1 MASPLFDLI
10 DKIIK
15 TGTLRVKTETGE
27 VTTFGDGTGDP
38 VAIRF
43 TDRQAQDLIAKD
55 PALTLG
61 EMYMQG
67 RFLMEEG
74 DIYDFL
80 SLVRRNTLDIVFN
93 PFMAMKLF
101 WRIGLAQ
108 VGTRLPINR
117 NRKNVSHHYDLTPP
131 LFSLFLDE
139 DWQYSCAYFDP
150 PDISLDEAQLA
161 KKRHIAAK
169 LRLSEGQRVLEIGSG
184 WGGLSMYLAEMAGVD
199 CTGITLSHEQHDIS
213 EDRAAKRG
221 LSDRVRFQ
229 LQDYRTMKAKPFDRI
244 VSVGMFE
251 HVGIGRYRNFFDKCF
266 ELLDDDGVMVLHS
279 IGRDI
284 AGHGH
289 TNPFIEKYIFPG
301 GYIPSLAE
309 VLPAVEKSGLLVRD
323 VEILQMHYA
332 YTLRAW
338 RERFVARKEEAI
350 KLYDEQFFRMWEFY
364 LAGSEMAFEWDK
376 MFVFQMQLSK
386 SQFATPNNRRYMFE
400 AEEKLKAAEA
410 TRAPLEPVEFD

>member
-1 MASPLFDLI
+1 MASPLFNLI
-10 DKIIK
+10 GKIIK

-80 SLVRRNTLDIVFN
+80 SLVRRNTLDIVFS
-93 PFMAMKLF
+93 PLMAARVF

-108 VGTRLPINR
+108 INTRLPINR

-150 PDISLDEAQLA
+150 PDISLEEAQLA

-221 LSDRVRFQ
+221 LSDRVRFK

-251 HVGIGRYRNFFDKCF
+251 HVGIGRYQNFFDKCF

-279 IGRDI
+279 IGRDV

-323 VEILQMHYA
+323 IEILQMHYA

-338 RERFVARKEEAI
+338 RERFVARKEEAVR
-350 KLYDEQFFRMWEFY
+350 LYDEQFFRMWEFY

-386 SQFATPNNRRYMFE
+386 SQFATPNNRRYIFE

>member
-1 MASPLFDLI
+1 MASPLFNLI

-15 TGTLRVKTETGE
+15 TGTLRIKTETGE
-27 VTTFGDGTGDP
+27 ITTFGDGSGEP
-38 VAIRF
+38 VAVRF
-43 TDRQAQDLIAKD
+43 TDRQAQDLVASD

-80 SLVRRNTLDIVFN
+80 SLVRRNTLDIVFS
-93 PFMAMKLF
+93 PMMAAKLF
-101 WRIGLAQ
+101 WRTGLAQ
-108 VGTRLPINR
+108 ISTRLPINR

-169 LRLSEGQRVLEIGSG
+169 LRLNEGQRVLEIGSG

-221 LSDRVRFQ
+221 LSDRVRFK

-323 VEILQMHYA
+323 IEILQMHYA
-332 YTLRAW
+332 HTLRAW
-338 RERFVARKEEAI
+338 RQRFVSRKEEAI
-350 KLYDEQFFRMWEFY
+350 RLYDEQFFRMWEFY

>member
-1 MASPLFDLI
+1 MASPLFNLI
-10 DKIIK
+10 EKIIN
-15 TGTLRVKTETGE
+15 TGTLRVKDATGAI
-27 VTTFGDGTGDP
+27 TSFGDGTGDP

-43 TDRQAQDLIAKD
+43 ADREAEKLVATN
-55 PALTLG
+55 PALALG

-67 RFLMEEG
+67 RFIMEEG

-80 SLVRRNTLDIVFN
+80 SLVRRNTLEIVFS
-93 PFMAMKLF
+93 PLMAARVF
-101 WRIGLAQ
+101 WRTGLAQ
-108 VGTRLPINR
+108 LQTRLPINR

-169 LRLSEGQRVLEIGSG
+169 LRLNEGQRVLEIGSG

-199 CTGITLSHEQHDIS
+199 CTGITLSHEQHNIS
-213 EDRAAKRG
+213 EKRVAKRG
-221 LSDRVRFQ
+221 LSDRVRFE
-229 LQDYRTMKAKPFDRI
+229 LQDYRTMKARPFDRI

-251 HVGIGRYRNFFDKCF
+251 HVGLGRYQNFFNKCF

-279 IGRDI
+279 IGRDV

-309 VLPAVEKSGLLVRD
+309 VLPAIEKSGLLVRD
-323 VEILQMHYA
+323 IEILQMHYA
-332 YTLRAW
+332 YTVRAW

-350 KLYDEQFFRMWEFY
+350 KLYDEKFFRMWEFY
-364 LAGSEMAFEWDK
+364 LAGSEMAFAWDK
-376 MFVFQMQLSK
+376 MFIFQIQLSK

-400 AEEKLKAAEA
+400 AEDKLKAAEA
-410 TRAPLEPVEFD
+410 NRAPLEPVDFL

>member
-1 MASPLFDLI
+1 MASPLFNLI
-10 DKIIK
+10 EKIIK
-15 TGTLRVKTETGE
+15 TGTLKVKTETGE
-27 VTTFGDGTGDP
+27 ITTFGDGTGDP
-38 VAIRF
+38 VSVRF

-67 RFLMEEG
+67 RFLVEEG

-80 SLVRRNTLDIVFN
+80 SLVRRNTLDIVFS
-93 PFMAMKLF
+93 PFMAAKLF

-108 VGTRLPINR
+108 LNTHLPINK

-131 LFSLFLDE
+131 LFSLFLDD

-169 LRLSEGQRVLEIGSG
+169 LRLNEGQRVLEIGSG

-199 CTGITLSHEQHDIS
+199 CTGITLSHEQHGIS
-213 EDRAAKRG
+213 ERRAAKRG

-266 ELLDDDGVMVLHS
+266 ELLDDDGVMLLHS
-279 IGRDI
+279 IGRDV

-323 VEILQMHYA
+323 TEILQMHYA
-332 YTLRAW
+332 HTLRAW
-338 RERFVARKEEAI
+338 RKRFVARKEEAI
-350 KLYDEQFFRMWEFY
+350 KLYDEKFFRMWEFY

-410 TRAPLEPVEFD
+410 GRAPLEPVEFD

>member
-1 MASPLFDLI
+1 MASQLFNLI
-10 DKIIK
+10 EKIIN
-15 TGTLRVKTETGE
+15 TGTLRVKDATGTI
-27 VTTFGDGTGDP
+27 TTFGDGTGDP
-38 VAIRF
+38 VAVRF
-43 TDRQAQDLIAKD
+43 TDSEAEKLIARD
-55 PALTLG
+55 PALALG

-67 RFLMEEG
+67 RFQMEEG
-74 DIYDFL
+74 NIYDFL
-80 SLVRRNTLDIVFN
+80 SLVRRNTLAIVFS
-93 PFMAMKLF
+93 PLMAARLF
-101 WRIGLAQ
+101 WRTGLAQ
-108 VGTRLPINR
+108 LQTRLPINR

-169 LRLSEGQRVLEIGSG
+169 LRLNEGQRLLEIGSG
-184 WGGLSMYLAEMAGVD
+184 WGGLSMYIAEMAGVD
-199 CTGITLSHEQHDIS
+199 CTGITLSHEQLAIS
-213 EDRAAKRG
+213 ADRAAKRG
-221 LSDRVRFQ
+221 LSDKVRFE

-251 HVGIGRYRNFFDKCF
+251 HVGIGRYQNFFDKCF

-279 IGRDI
+279 IGRDV
-284 AGHGH
+284 AAHGFN
-289 TNPFIEKYIFPG
+289 NPFIEKYIFPG

-323 VEILQMHYA
+323 IEILQMHYA

-376 MFVFQMQLSK
+376 MFIFQMQLSK

-400 AEEKLKAAEA
+400 AEDKLKAAEA
-410 TRAPLEPVEFD
+410 NRAPLEPVAFS